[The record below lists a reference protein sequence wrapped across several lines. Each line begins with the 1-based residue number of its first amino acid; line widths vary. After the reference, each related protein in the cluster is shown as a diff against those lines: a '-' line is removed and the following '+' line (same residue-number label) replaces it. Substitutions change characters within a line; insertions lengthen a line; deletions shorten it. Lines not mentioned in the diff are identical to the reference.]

1 MTQISSNWRPPP
13 QPSPG
18 VPREGDKTQN
28 RACAMLLL
36 IYAIIVGLYL
46 CAAADANPSQTD
58 VFRSI
63 HDNVSESD
71 GSAGKVLA
79 LMGGG
84 AVLLIT
90 LAYFSQRQKKQTTP
104 KSLRSP
110 SKLLREMRKAV
121 VLRNAEVKNLR
132 VVADQTDR
140 GDGEPITSPLV
151 LLLCPSVLA
160 KASRDRQSKADP
172 KIINQVIRKAMKR

>member
-1 MTQISSNWRPPP
+1 MTQISSNWRPLP

-18 VPREGDKTQN
+18 VPGEGDKTQN

-46 CAAADANPSQTD
+46 CAAADANPSQND

-71 GSAGKVLA
+71 GSPGKVLA

-84 AVLLIT
+84 AALLIT

-104 KSLRSP
+104 KALRSP

-132 VVADQTDR
+132 AVADQTDR

-151 LLLCPSVLA
+151 LLLCPSVLT